1 MIQHSI
7 YFRCY
12 FFVLKHYVSIIIFR
26 ISHVSQYTNIC
37 LELNGIIHRD
47 VETKCILTTVDID
60 V

>member
-1 MIQHSI
+1 MLFFRFTTLNRI
-7 YFRCY
+7 Y
-12 FFVLKHYVSIIIFR
+12 YVSIIIFR